1 LVALLVAAPF
11 LFSTFSGL
19 AILLV
24 ALYFVYWIVRALI
37 LTVKAP
43 APVEPPRS
51 PTQPVGVPPMARHA
65 QPAVGAGVPVA
76 RCVRT
81 RQSRLPRWA
90 RHEKPVAA
98 MLVKPLRQRLTELV
112 GSMLA
117 GAVIAILV
125 CVLGFVLASLR
136 SNAPVG
142 AEDLARY
149 GWVIFASIM
158 GTWAVLIPAKFW
170 EGCKGDVKLRRFTMM
185 LAGLV
190 VGLFV
195 AAISAGLLVDL
206 PNNVLLDMELDDL
219 TGLKPARLTPTSVVS
234 DLRYYLVGFGA
245 LFLLL
250 RWWRSA
256 DPMRTARLSLF
267 AVFVS
272 GLAAL
277 MISNALGFPQPWLV
291 MVACAMSVSV
301 QLASPWIHPRLRASQ
316 DDFE

>member
-1 LVALLVAAPF
+1 
-11 LFSTFSGL
+11 
-19 AILLV
+19 
-24 ALYFVYWIVRALI
+24 
-37 LTVKAP
+37 
-43 APVEPPRS
+43 
-51 PTQPVGVPPMARHA
+51 
-65 QPAVGAGVPVA
+65 
-76 RCVRT
+76 
-81 RQSRLPRWA
+81 
-90 RHEKPVAA
+90 
-98 MLVKPLRQRLTELV
+98 MLVKPFRQRLTELV

-142 AEDLARY
+142 AENLARY
-149 GWVIFASIM
+149 GWVILASVV

-170 EGCKGDVKLRRFTMM
+170 EGYKGDVKLRRFTML

-206 PNNVLLDMELDDL
+206 PNNELIDFELNDL
-219 TGLKPARLTPTSVVS
+219 TGLEPVRLTPVNVVS

-256 DPMRTARLSLF
+256 DPMRATRLSLF

-272 GLAAL
+272 GLIAT

-316 DDFE
+316 DDYD